1 MLWGDENMTE
11 RHRPLIFAHRGAS
24 GYAPENTMASFVK
37 AVELGTD
44 GFELDVQLTAD
55 GELVVIH
62 DEWLERVSNGTGF
75 VRDQTLEQLR
85 ELNFNKTFP
94 QYGPQQIPLLKE
106 VLEIVKETG
115 IMVNIEL
122 KTGIFHYPGIVEK
135 TLQLVEDM
143 DLRDKVIYSSFNHQT
158 CVDIREQQPDAYVGF
173 LYDDGIIDV
182 RQYVKAHGGDAIHPA
197 FYMLQYPE
205 HVAEARKRGLDINT
219 WTVNEPEHIEM
230 ACQLGVDIIITNYPD
245 RAKDIVKKY
254 K

>member
-1 MLWGDENMTE
+1 MKDKQ
-11 RHRPLIFAHRGAS
+11 HPLVFAHRGAS
-24 GYAPENTMASFVK
+24 GYAPENTMASFEK

-62 DEWLERVSNGTGF
+62 DEWLGRVSNGT
-75 VRDQTLEQLR
+75 VYVKDYTYEQLKQF
-85 ELNFNKTFP
+85 NFNKTFP

-106 VLEIVKETG
+106 VLQLVRKAG

-135 TLQLVEDM
+135 TLQLVDEM
-143 DLRDKVIYSSFNHQT
+143 GLRDSVIYSSFNHQT
-158 CVDIREQQPDAYVGF
+158 CVDIKKIQPDAYVGF

-182 RQYVKAHGGDAIHPA
+182 RQYVKDHGGDAIHPA

-205 HVAEARKRGLDINT
+205 HAIEAKKLGLEINT

-230 ACQLGVDIIITNYPD
+230 ACKLGVDIIITNYPD
-245 RAKDIVKKY
+245 RAREIVKRY